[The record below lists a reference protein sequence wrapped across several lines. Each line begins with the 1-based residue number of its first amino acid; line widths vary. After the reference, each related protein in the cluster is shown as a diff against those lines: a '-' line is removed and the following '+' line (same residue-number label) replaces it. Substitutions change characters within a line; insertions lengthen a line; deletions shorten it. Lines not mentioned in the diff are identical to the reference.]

1 CPKEVAVVKMKKYI
15 RYFSD
20 TINVVRNKVATG
32 KFRNLPKAARMARVV
47 WSNELAWF
55 AKLMLSNCESNL
67 HQCMS
72 SPNFYYIGSINQ
84 RIVVEHPTPDT
95 KYATLS
101 NTLNRWLVNVKGISR
116 RMTLKLPR
124 AIKTTSALNAALL
137 ISERLTHFGCASVIY
152 TLSNK
157 RIYTF
162 ICTFSTDIFPGQ
174 GLYKWGADA
183 GSLCKQRDSR
193 YKGLC
198 SIQEEYS
205 NNKPSHLGGT
215 M

>member
-1 CPKEVAVVKMKKYI
+1 MWHKNQPTIICLQSFSACPKEVAVVKMQKYI
-15 RYFSD
+15 SYFSD

-84 RIVVEHPTPDT
+84 RIVVEHPITDT

-101 NTLNRWLVNVKGISR
+101 NTLNGWLVNVKGISR

-124 AIKTTSALNAALL
+124 AIKTA
-137 ISERLTHFGCASVIY
+137 
-152 TLSNK
+152 
-157 RIYTF
+157 
-162 ICTFSTDIFPGQ
+162 
-174 GLYKWGADA
+174 
-183 GSLCKQRDSR
+183 
-193 YKGLC
+193 
-198 SIQEEYS
+198 
-205 NNKPSHLGGT
+205 
-215 M
+215 